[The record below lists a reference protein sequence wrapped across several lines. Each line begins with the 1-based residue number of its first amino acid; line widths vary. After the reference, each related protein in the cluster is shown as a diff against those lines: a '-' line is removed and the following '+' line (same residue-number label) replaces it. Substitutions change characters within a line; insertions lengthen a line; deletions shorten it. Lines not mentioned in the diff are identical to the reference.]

1 MEGNEVSDAE
11 ALAVFEA
18 GTPVIFKDG
27 RYTARYPNINA
38 MIKRR
43 AAFGFSHQA
52 ELLDK
57 DTHSVIVTNT
67 KRIEVAKNV

>member
-1 MEGNEVSDAE
+1 MSDAE
-11 ALAVFEA
+11 ALAVFAE

-43 AAFGFSHQA
+43 EAFGFSYQA

-57 DTHSVIVTNT
+57 NKNSVIITSTN
-67 KRIEVAKNV
+67 KIEVEKND